1 MEDKEKAAKK
11 ERQFKIPEDLVQE
24 FIADGWSREAAI
36 DVLQKGKQAI
46 KEWAEEGEKPIDP
59 KRIEA
64 QKAIFRRMQNEVV
77 AGYKD
82 E

>member
-1 MEDKEKAAKK
+1 MEDKEKTVKK
-11 ERQFKIPEDLVQE
+11 ERQFEISEDLIQE

-46 KEWAEEGEKPIDP
+46 KEWAEEREKPIDP
-59 KRIEA
+59 KRLEA
-64 QKAIFRRMQNEVV
+64 QKAIFQRMQNEVV
-77 AGYKD
+77 AGCED